1 MSVALAAALL
11 SGCDDEA
18 GTAGTTV
25 VKIDP
30 SRCFGGSDGIVPG
43 NCRSRL
49 DELALASDI
58 NGCFVALRDGES
70 TIRRVAVQWSG
81 GQLRAKGEEVV
92 SVAPGGK
99 IRASLFLYGAGGEG
113 QKCTAREGPGPD
125 DACDPGA
132 GCVVKLSQSSTAV
145 PEQGVT
151 FDFFEAGR
159 CQAQA
164 GLLTEAEAC
173 DGLDND
179 CDGVADELYAE
190 KDAPCEAG
198 EGACRREG
206 VQVCNEAGDALVC
219 SAAAAGGGEEICDDA
234 DNDCDGR
241 IDEGLSL
248 ELCCDPGS
256 APIGCGQPV
265 ADSVCVAG
273 TRRCEAVAGQPK
285 GQLGACVDP
294 QGQEVLL
301 PGNRPEIC
309 DGVDDDCDGNIDED
323 IRLADADDTQPG
335 DQPAA
340 VGEACRSVEGGCVA
354 PGTVA
359 CGPDRQPFCD
369 HPAINRGPEVC
380 DTVDNDCDGQVDE
393 TFQDQGLGDACMV
406 GTGACAAAGIRAC
419 AGPDAVA
426 CNVQPGDPAGS
437 DLCGNGIDDDCDGRL
452 DEGHDNLGMP
462 CSEGQG
468 ACRANG
474 AFVCTQDGAGT
485 ECSARPQA
493 PVDELCNGADDDCD
507 GQVDED
513 FDLATDARHC
523 GACGTA
529 CAYAH
534 ATGICAERVCGLGP
548 CDAGWH
554 DADGDPANGCE
565 YACQAAGDEVCNGRD
580 DDCDGRT
587 DEGFDLQRDPSHCGR
602 CDRACVTPNATP
614 ACVDG
619 DCAIEACA
627 DGRWDN
633 NQQVADGCEY
643 ACLVTRGGVEACDE
657 IDNDCNGTVDDGF
670 DLNRDPANCGLC
682 GFECDFPNAVP
693 GCVQGACVVAAC
705 EPGFVDLNDE
715 AEDGCELAC
724 TPTPDPREICD
735 TVDNDCDG
743 VTDEG
748 FDLAGDE
755 ANCGACGRV
764 CAPAAAVGQ
773 CRGGVCR
780 VAGCDPGFLDLDG
793 QAENGCEYA
802 CVPAPDGVELCNGAD
817 DDCDGQADE
826 DYDLSSD
833 VRHCG
838 RCGLACGFPNGV
850 PGCVESRCTLA
861 GCERGFHDLDGQPAN
876 GCEYGPCVPT
886 NGGVEICDAIDNDC
900 DGTADEGFDLRV
912 DLAHCG
918 GCGRACDPANAAG
931 VCVAG

>member
-1 MSVALAAALL
+1 MMAAGIGRVLRVSVALAAALL

-359 CGPDRQPFCD
+359 SVQTE
-369 HPAINRGPEVC
+369 RGIAEV
-380 DTVDNDCDGQVDE
+380 DLTESFGE
-393 TFQDQGLGDACMV
+393 IGSGDQLLALAQIV
-406 GTGACAAAGIRAC
+406 YVLTG
-419 AGPDAVA
+419 
-426 CNVQPGDPAGS
+426 QPGIGAVS
-437 DLCGNGIDDDCDGRL
+437 FTL
-452 DEGHDNLGMP
+452 EGEP
-462 CSEGQG
+462 
-468 ACRANG
+468 
-474 AFVCTQDGAGT
+474 
-485 ECSARPQA
+485 
-493 PVDELCNGADDDCD
+493 
-507 GQVDED
+507 
-513 FDLATDARHC
+513 
-523 GACGTA
+523 
-529 CAYAH
+529 
-534 ATGICAERVCGLGP
+534 I
-548 CDAGWH
+548 
-554 DADGDPANGCE
+554 
-565 YACQAAGDEVCNGRD
+565 EVP
-580 DDCDGRT
+580 RT
-587 DEGFDLQRDPSHCGR
+587 
-602 CDRACVTPNATP
+602 
-614 ACVDG
+614 
-619 DCAIEACA
+619 
-627 DGRWDN
+627 
-633 NQQVADGCEY
+633 
-643 ACLVTRGGVEACDE
+643 
-657 IDNDCNGTVDDGF
+657 
-670 DLNRDPANCGLC
+670 
-682 GFECDFPNAVP
+682 
-693 GCVQGACVVAAC
+693 
-705 EPGFVDLNDE
+705 
-715 AEDGCELAC
+715 
-724 TPTPDPREICD
+724 
-735 TVDNDCDG
+735 
-743 VTDEG
+743 
-748 FDLAGDE
+748 
-755 ANCGACGRV
+755 
-764 CAPAAAVGQ
+764 
-773 CRGGVCR
+773 
-780 VAGCDPGFLDLDG
+780 
-793 QAENGCEYA
+793 
-802 CVPAPDGVELCNGAD
+802 
-817 DDCDGQADE
+817 
-826 DYDLSSD
+826 
-833 VRHCG
+833 
-838 RCGLACGFPNGV
+838 
-850 PGCVESRCTLA
+850 
-861 GCERGFHDLDGQPAN
+861 
-876 GCEYGPCVPT
+876 
-886 NGGVEICDAIDNDC
+886 
-900 DGTADEGFDLRV
+900 DGTASDQPLTRDDFAA
-912 DLAHCG
+912 LAP
-918 GCGRACDPANAAG
+918 D
-931 VCVAG
+931 